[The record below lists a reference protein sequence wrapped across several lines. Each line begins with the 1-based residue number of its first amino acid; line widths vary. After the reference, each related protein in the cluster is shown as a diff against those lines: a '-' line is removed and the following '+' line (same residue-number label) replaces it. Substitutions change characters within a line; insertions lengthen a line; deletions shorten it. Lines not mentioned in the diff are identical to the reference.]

1 MLVAIVSKGKGH
13 HMFKLGAKRRRTKAE
28 ILEEQEE
35 ERLRQQVEDQK
46 LAQIAALQAQLANVE
61 QERNNNALA
70 ADILNKWRTEGRL
83 RQNQDGE
90 VSIIEESELPEGHP
104 SKKRPQEAQQNMD

>member
-1 MLVAIVSKGKGH
+1 M
-13 HMFKLGAKRRRTKAE
+13 
-28 ILEEQEE
+28 
-35 ERLRQQVEDQK
+35 
-46 LAQIAALQAQLANVE
+46 E

-104 SKKRPQEAQQNMD
+104 SKRRPQEAEQNMDWNQAVARDNRDEDLE